1 MFLKEISDD
10 LLICLVRE
18 KYQVAIDLL
27 IDRYTKFLYGIIND
41 FFGKTNLYVDYEDMF
56 HDAFEV
62 FLKCVES
69 YDEESG
75 CFYFFVKKSVERRMI
90 DKLKKIRK
98 NNQVISLDEPYY
110 ESKSEFNIDYV
121 ADQEDFSYQS
131 TENLYDS
138 LIAKLDEECKKIV
151 DLRIVGYSYG
161 EIAIFLESN
170 KQYVYRKVNK
180 IKNIIKDIMEKID

>member
-1 MFLKEISDD
+1 
-10 LLICLVRE
+10 
-18 KYQVAIDLL
+18 
-27 IDRYTKFLYGIIND
+27 
-41 FFGKTNLYVDYEDMF
+41 
-56 HDAFEV
+56 
-62 FLKCVES
+62 
-69 YDEESG
+69 
-75 CFYFFVKKSVERRMI
+75 MI

-161 EIAIFLESN
+161 KIAIFLESN